1 MKICFLSDL
10 HLGYNQKS
18 VQYDALE
25 WYIKDMYL
33 QHPNVIVIAGDLTS
47 CGDAC
52 AVKRF
57 TEMLDRYNDRVL
69 FIPGDKDMLSNDPHA
84 FEAFSQKV
92 EYQFGDCRII
102 MLPDCKR
109 ELTKADIELLDS
121 ADENAFVVM
130 HKPPK
135 TVLGDYYTSWREAHP
150 ATKLFYGHVHES
162 IIDGNTHALQ
172 SADPDFATNSSPCIT
187 YYDSKTNEL
196 RQSQYFCPVPNDIY
210 GYLGFSLYSPIED
223 IRYAIDEKVPN
234 IELRDN
240 AIYVSKDELLP
251 LVNEWWHT
259 CGKSLSVHAP
269 ELNFDDD
276 GSFTNVEEWD
286 KFISLCHDVAANR
299 ITMHSP
305 EVSITVMK
313 NEAIASKIITKVA
326 ELVDL
331 LPEGCIVGVEN
342 MHADENDP
350 AEYPNRPYG
359 FVPEEIKLLIDRLSK
374 LTTKKV
380 GANIDTGHARNNI
393 PHCDKY
399 PVGTWLAELG
409 DIAVGYHVHQVKMTH
424 RGIINHYS
432 IHNIYEAFH
441 SHASFLRSWTNGII
455 NKVPVIFEI
464 REKDGFKPTLEL
476 FKSYRNKNIF
486 DLHNHTHYSFCGRGE
501 MEDLVKVGIENGIK
515 TMGISDH
522 NYGIGE
528 RKREY
533 HDEVRFLAEK
543 YSNEIRLLCG
553 IEIEVFV
560 DCFDFPKFDFS
571 VISDYDYCLVEGI
584 DCIHKVI
591 EDHELLDFCSS
602 IGLPCG
608 IAHYDLF
615 EWANSHS
622 IPPREFFA
630 EMAKRNI
637 FWEMNVRYDSVH
649 QFEELAYVDDFFN
662 DPEKIALIKELG
674 VYVSVGSDCHRANE
688 YPGKRVHDAN
698 DRLRQLGILTAD
710 ELILKHK

>member
-10 HLGYNQKS
+10 HLGYNEKS

-52 AVKRF
+52 AVKKF
-57 TEMLDRYNDRVL
+57 TEMLGRYNDRVL
-69 FIPGDKDMLSNDPHA
+69 FIPGDKDMLCDNIDV
-84 FEAFSQKV
+84 FDVLSQKV
-92 EYQFGDCRII
+92 KNSFEDGRII

-109 ELTKADIELLDS
+109 ELTNDDIALLDS
-121 ADENAFVVM
+121 ADENTFVVM

-135 TVLGDYYTSWREAHP
+135 TVLGEYYSAWRKSHP
-150 ATKLFYGHVHES
+150 DTKLFYGHVHES
-162 IIDGNTHALQ
+162 ITDSNTYALQ
-172 SADPDFATNSSPCIT
+172 SADTDFATNSSPSIA
-187 YYDSKTNEL
+187 YYDNETGEY
-196 RQSQYFCPVPNDIY
+196 RQSQYFCPVPYDIHD
-210 GYLGFSLYSPIED
+210 YLGFSLYSPIED
-223 IRYAIDEKVPN
+223 MRYAIDEKVPN

-240 AIYVSKDELLP
+240 AIYVSKDELLF
-251 LVNEWWHT
+251 LINEWWQT
-259 CGKSLSVHAP
+259 CGKNLSVHAP

-276 GSFTNVEEWD
+276 GNFTNVEEWD

-299 ITMHSP
+299 ITIHSP

-313 NEAIASKIITKVA
+313 NETVAGKIIAKVA
-326 ELVDL
+326 ELVDRL
-331 LPEGCIVGVEN
+331 SEGCIVGVEN
-342 MHADENDP
+342 MHADEDDP

-359 FVPEEIKLLIDRLSK
+359 FVPEEIKLLIESLSK

-409 DIAVGYHVHQVKMTH
+409 GIAVGYHVHQVKMTP
-424 RGIINHYS
+424 RGIINHYP
-432 IHNIYEAFH
+432 ILNIYEAFH
-441 SHASFLRSWTNGII
+441 SHASFLRSWTNCTI

-464 REKDGFKPTLEL
+464 REKGGFKPTLEL
-476 FKSYRNKNIF
+476 FKSYRDKNVF
-486 DLHNHTHYSFCGRGE
+486 DLHNHTHYSFCGWGE
-501 MEDLVKVGIENGIK
+501 VEELIKVGIKNGIK
-515 TMGISDH
+515 MLGVSDH
-522 NYGIGE
+522 NYGIGK

-533 HDEVRFLAEK
+533 HDEIRALGEK
-543 YSNEIRLLCG
+543 YKDKINVLCG
-553 IEIEVFV
+553 IEI
-560 DCFDFPKFDFS
+560 DLYNDNFDFPGFDYS
-571 VISDYDYCLVEGI
+571 VISDFDYCIIEGN

-591 EDHELLDFCSS
+591 KDEELLDLCSS
-602 IGLPCG
+602 IGIPCG

-649 QFEELAYVDDFFN
+649 EFEELDYVKEFMEN
-662 DPEKIALIKELG
+662 SEVWGLIKELG
-674 VYVSVGSDCHRANE
+674 VYVSIGSDTHRANE
-688 YPGKRVHDAN
+688 YPGKKVHEMYDFLKKN
-698 DRLRQLGILTAD
+698 GIKTAD